1 MGAAFDE
8 PTVAQPAI
16 FVTELALGRTLL
28 ELGVVPHAMAG
39 HSVGELVAATL
50 AGVFDEADALA
61 LIAQRAQRSAAAAE
75 GAMLAISATR
85 DEAEDLAREH
95 GAAHAGQLW
104 LAVSNAERR
113 QVLAGAPAAVAA
125 AAAALEATGKRGRLL
140 PITRA
145 YHTPMMAEAQRALAE
160 TLRGLALRPPSTPLC
175 CNGSGGWMAPSTAT
189 DPLYWA
195 AHVVRLTLIRT
206 RTLTLTL
213 TLTRTRTRT

>member
-1 MGAAFDE
+1 MLLIFPGQGSQCVRMGEGLYRTEPRFRAHVDRMSAVLAPLLGFDLRAKLYPAAAAEAAADVGAAFDE

-85 DEAEDLAREH
+85 DEAEDLARKH

-104 LAVSNAERR
+104 LAE
-113 QVLAGAPAAVAA
+113 P
-125 AAAALEATGKRGRLL
+125 
-140 PITRA
+140 
-145 YHTPMMAEAQRALAE
+145 
-160 TLRGLALRPPSTPLC
+160 
-175 CNGSGGWMAPSTAT
+175 
-189 DPLYWA
+189 
-195 AHVVRLTLIRT
+195 
-206 RTLTLTL
+206 
-213 TLTRTRTRT
+213 